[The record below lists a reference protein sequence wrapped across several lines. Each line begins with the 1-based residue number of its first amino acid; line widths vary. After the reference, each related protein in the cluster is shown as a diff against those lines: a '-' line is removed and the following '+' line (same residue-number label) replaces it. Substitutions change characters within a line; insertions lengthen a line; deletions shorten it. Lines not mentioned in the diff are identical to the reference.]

1 MSAENVELVR
11 SVYPDP
17 EVDVAALIT
26 DDEAAAQWIQAVA
39 PRFDPSLEGTIRLP
53 GLGAPVIFRELQ
65 GLRDVWRGWLG
76 HWTSFHVEIEEV
88 IDGGERILT
97 VDRAH
102 GRHRPEEP
110 EDTLRRTVIWTV
122 RDGRIVSVDFNVP
135 HAEALATVGDAAR

>member
-1 MSAENVELVR
+1 
-11 SVYPDP
+11 
-17 EVDVAALIT
+17 
-26 DDEAAAQWIQAVA
+26 
-39 PRFDPSLEGTIRLP
+39 
-53 GLGAPVIFRELQ
+53 VIFRELQ

-102 GRHRPEEP
+102 GRHQPEEP

-135 HAEALATVGDAAR
+135 HAEALATVGGAAR